1 MSAKAA
7 TAPRISAP
15 LPANDARL
23 LLRLADLLEGSGHG
37 ADGGANEAE
46 AEAKVGD
53 LAGN

>member
-23 LLRLADLLEGSGHG
+23 LLRLADLLEEGVRDTECEREKG
-37 ADGGANEAE
+37 EAE
-46 AEAKVGD
+46 VGLNGD
-53 LAGN
+53 